1 MPFAM
6 PDAYSPTWICRDR
19 VVRFNGPCLIM
30 GILNVTP
37 DSFSDGGRFLDG
49 ARAVEHGLAMA
60 QDGAGILDV
69 GGESSRP
76 GADPVPVDEEI
87 RRVVPVVEALA
98 RRTAALISVDTTKA
112 AVAER
117 ALAAGAHI
125 INDITALTG
134 DPAMVEV
141 ARRYRAGVVLMH
153 MQGTPRTMQQEPRYG
168 DVVAEVG
175 GFLAARMAALAADGL
190 DPAGLAVDPGIGFGK
205 TVEHNLALLRG
216 IPDLVRLGRPLLV
229 GVSRKS
235 FLGRLTG
242 REVADRLVPSLA
254 ALAYAV
260 QRGAHIM
267 RVHDVKESC
276 EVVRLLANFDVPTEP
291 PAS

>member
-1 MPFAM
+1 M
-6 PDAYSPTWICRDR
+6 PDASSLTWTCRDR
-19 VVRFNGPCLIM
+19 VVRFDAPCLIM
-30 GILNVTP
+30 GILNITP
-37 DSFSDGGRFLDG
+37 DSFSDGGQFLDTD
-49 ARAVEHGLAMA
+49 RAVEHGLAMA
-60 QDGAGILDV
+60 QEGAGILDI

-76 GADPVPVDEEI
+76 GAEPVSVDEEI

-98 RRTAALISVDTTKA
+98 KRTGALISVDTTKA
-112 AVAER
+112 AVAEC

-125 INDITALTG
+125 INDITAFTG
-134 DPAMVEV
+134 DPAMAEV
-141 ARRYRAGVVLMH
+141 ARRFGAGVVLMH
-153 MQGTPRTMQQEPRYG
+153 MQGTPRTMQQEPRYR
-168 DVVAEVG
+168 DVVAEVTG
-175 GFLAARMAALAADGL
+175 YLAARLAALEAAGL
-190 DPAGLAVDPGIGFGK
+190 ARASLAVDPGIGFGK

-216 IPDLVRLGRPLLV
+216 LPELVRLGRPVLV

-276 EVVRLLANFDVPTEP
+276 EVVRLLANFGVPTEP